1 MVEQRP
7 FKALVAGSSPARPTS
22 LKSLKSLEIINL
34 QDFQSDSSR
43 EAFCQLY
50 WQQLAALPI
59 GVWDVL
65 TVGIG
70 STGRE
75 IQTSKKA

>member
-1 MVEQRP
+1 
-7 FKALVAGSSPARPTS
+7 
-22 LKSLKSLEIINL
+22 
-34 QDFQSDSSR
+34 
-43 EAFCQLY
+43 
-50 WQQLAALPI
+50 LAALPI